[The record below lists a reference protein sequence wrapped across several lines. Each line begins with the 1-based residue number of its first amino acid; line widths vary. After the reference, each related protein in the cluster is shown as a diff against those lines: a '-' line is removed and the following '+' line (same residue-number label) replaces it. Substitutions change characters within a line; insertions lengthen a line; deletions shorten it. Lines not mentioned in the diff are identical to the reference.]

1 MSLPQCS
8 IIMVWIFSA
17 TVVITEGRVDKCG
30 TLLLDGCFCGHQFQ
44 DDQTYFIVNCTG
56 LGFRN
61 TDALKLLPEETEM
74 LVFTGNH
81 ITTLPTNLFGEENYL
96 KRLKIIDMSNNGI
109 HDIKGKAFHHVPNVT
124 RLILNHNNISI
135 SSDDEHNFHHPRVF
149 SNLYN
154 LQELHLTNAFQDN
167 TGAALA
173 DDLHDIFVNS
183 NLTKLY
189 KLHLEQN
196 EIKGFKDERVFC
208 DLPELHD
215 IYLGDNNIPGLNF
228 DILCLPK
235 LRFLDLENNNIT
247 SFSKHDLGTFDRM
260 VPPFRQKN
268 LMIEI
273 AGNPLKCGDAIKD
286 LYQWLKTTNVTIRH
300 PERLQ
305 CLQSKHGNKY
315 LLNLKSLAETKSV
328 KVSKALKVLLVI
340 LVVILLTLM
349 SAYVYLKKESV
360 KNRLNPLLEAV
371 TRKVQYTTIES
382 QEV

>member
-1 MSLPQCS
+1 MLSLKMGNVLTLWTFLGILLC
-8 IIMVWIFSA
+8 INA
-17 TVVITEGRVDKCG
+17 RVDKCG
-30 TLLLDGCFCGHQFQ
+30 TLLLDGCFCGQQYH
-44 DDQTYFIVNCTG
+44 DDQIYFIVNCTG

-61 TDALKLLPEETEM
+61 TDVLKLLPEETEM

-81 ITTLPTNLFGEENYL
+81 ISTLPTNLFGEENNL

-124 RLILNHNNISI
+124 RLLLNHNNISI

-215 IYLGDNNIPGLNF
+215 IYLGDNNIPSLNF
-228 DILCLPK
+228 DIQCLPK
-235 LRFLDLENNNIT
+235 LRYLDLENNNIT
-247 SFSKHDLGTFDRM
+247 SFSKKDLATFDRK
-260 VPPFRQKN
+260 VPPFRQAS
-268 LMIEI
+268 LIIDI
-273 AGNPLKCGDAIKD
+273 AGNPFKCGDAVRE
-286 LYQWLKTTNVTIRH
+286 LYQWLKTTNVTVRH
-300 PERLQ
+300 PE
-305 CLQSKHGNKY
+305 K
-315 LLNLKSLAETKSV
+315 
-328 KVSKALKVLLVI
+328 LVW
-340 LVVILLTLM
+340 
-349 SAYVYLKKESV
+349 
-360 KNRLNPLLEAV
+360 
-371 TRKVQYTTIES
+371 TI
-382 QEV
+382 